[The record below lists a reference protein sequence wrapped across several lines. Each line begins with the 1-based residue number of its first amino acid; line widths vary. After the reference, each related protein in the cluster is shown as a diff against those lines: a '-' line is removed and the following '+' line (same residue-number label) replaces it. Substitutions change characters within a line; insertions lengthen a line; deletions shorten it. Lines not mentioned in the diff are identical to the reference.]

1 MQAVERVTAVLLSF
15 TSRHAERGVTDISKQ
30 LNLPKSAV
38 HRILES
44 LVDSGL
50 IRKDRD
56 RGKYR
61 LGTRAI
67 ELSLAALGTVD
78 IRSLAL
84 PLMEHVRGA
93 TGETVTLT
101 FAINHERI
109 YVAQVE
115 SPQNVRMTVEIG
127 GRAPLYAG
135 ASGRA
140 ILMTYDKED
149 LDAFL
154 DEVELTPL
162 TDRTPHDRAELLATL
177 LEDGARG
184 YSVSTGERD
193 VHAAAVAAPVR
204 ARGGQAF
211 AAMSVCGPRGRLDV
225 DRLHECSAAVLAAT
239 QRLSQ
244 MVSGS

>member
-1 MQAVERVTAVLLSF
+1 MQTVERVTAVLLSF
-15 TSRHAERGVTDISKQ
+15 TGRQTERGVTDLSRQ
-30 LNLPKSAV
+30 LGLPKSAV

-44 LVDSGL
+44 LVTSGL
-50 IRKDRD
+50 IRKDHD

-67 ELSLAALGTVD
+67 EFGLAALGTVD
-78 IRSLAL
+78 VRSLAL
-84 PLMEHVRGA
+84 PLMERVSEE

-101 FAINHERI
+101 LAINRERI

-115 SPQNVRMTVEIG
+115 SAQNVRMTVEIG

-140 ILMTYDKED
+140 ILMTYDKPD
-149 LDAFL
+149 LHTFL
-154 DEVELTPL
+154 DEVELAPL
-162 TDRTPHDRAELLATL
+162 TDQTPHDRAELLSTL

-184 YSVSTGERD
+184 YSISTGERD

-211 AAMSVCGPRGRLDV
+211 ASMSVCGPRGRLDTG
-225 DRLHECSAAVLAAT
+225 RLHECSTAVLVAT
-239 QRLSQ
+239 QRLSE
-244 MVSGS
+244 MVSGE

>member
-1 MQAVERVTAVLLSF
+1 MQAVERVVAVLLSF
-15 TSRHAERGVTDISKQ
+15 TSSRAERGVTDISQQ
-30 LNLPKSAV
+30 LGLPKSAV

-44 LVDSGL
+44 LTASGL
-50 IRKDRD
+50 IRKEQDR
-56 RGKYR
+56 KYR
-61 LGTRAI
+61 LGTRAV

-78 IRSLAL
+78 LRSLAL
-84 PLMEHVRGA
+84 PLMEQVCHE

-127 GRAPLYAG
+127 RRAPLYAG

-154 DEVELTPL
+154 DEVALTPL
-162 TDRTPHDRAELLATL
+162 TDRTPHDRAELMAAL
-177 LEDGARG
+177 LEDRARG
-184 YSVSTGERD
+184 FSISTGERD
-193 VHAAAVAAPVR
+193 VHAAAVAAPIR
-204 ARGGQAF
+204 ARERQAF
-211 AAMSVCGPRGRLDV
+211 AAMSVCGPRGRLDEE
-225 DRLHECSAAVLAAT
+225 RLAGCSIAVLAAAE
-239 QRLSQ
+239 RLSQ
-244 MVSGS
+244 MVSGR